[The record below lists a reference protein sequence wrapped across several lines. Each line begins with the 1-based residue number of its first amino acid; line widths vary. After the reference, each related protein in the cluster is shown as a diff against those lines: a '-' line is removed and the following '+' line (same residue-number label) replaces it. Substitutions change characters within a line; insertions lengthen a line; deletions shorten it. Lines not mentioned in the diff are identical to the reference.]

1 MSALIQDHPAGLLFF
16 CVFVLFLIFF
26 LLFYYAHGCF
36 ACVFVCITHAC
47 LVSVEARRGL
57 LDPLELELTDS

>member
-16 CVFVLFLIFF
+16 LFFVLFLIF

-36 ACVFVCITHAC
+36 ACVFVCIPHAC
-47 LVSVEARRGL
+47 LVSMEARRVW